1 MGAAMQAP
9 DYVQW
14 HGIWELQHNLQ
25 EMIAWGAERGVEE
38 AKKIY
43 ESNSPTKF
51 FTYKIYDVPG
61 GLYSL
66 VTPEQFDVPML
77 YQVIP
82 NYWEKAKANLK
93 AAYEKGLITKETWE
107 RWLTRYE
114 NKEKYLGKDYTG
126 HEIFQKYNERRKK
139 ELVADDGPLSD
150 AIGLDLPSET
160 PFAEKEK

>member
-1 MGAAMQAP
+1 LIKPLKETTVDGHTKTYSGTVINASWYTKASELLYNSWHHEGRRFRMGAAMQAP

-82 NYWEKAKANLK
+82 NYWEKVKANVK

-107 RWLTRYE
+107 RWLTR
-114 NKEKYLGKDYTG
+114 
-126 HEIFQKYNERRKK
+126 
-139 ELVADDGPLSD
+139 
-150 AIGLDLPSET
+150 
-160 PFAEKEK
+160 